1 MTKAEF
7 RSLIRNHLKK
17 YEPDIHQNVVD
28 KTIDTVFAQ
37 VFHDLFLT
45 DPGSLDA
52 YTTRDGEYKA
62 LANEHVYYIN
72 YPAGIS
78 LINLPDKAGGVRRI
92 TPLNNINTILFY
104 PTTHKEWA
112 LGRDGYAMLQSV
124 ESVDTTVL
132 ECGYVVTTDRIEFDK
147 LMVDANITIKN
158 ILTVDG
164 VYVDFLKTF
173 SSYDDSDEVPLP
185 FAKSMDLE
193 KFILVFLSNIQP
205 PDTKDDNR

>member
-17 YEPDIHQNVVD
+17 YEPDIHPNVVD

-37 VFHDLFLT
+37 VFNDLFRT
-45 DPGSLDA
+45 DPSSLDA
-52 YTTRDGEYKA
+52 YTTREGALKA
-62 LANEHVYYIN
+62 TADTHVYYIS
-72 YPAGIS
+72 YPFK
-78 LINLPDKAGGVRRI
+78 LINMPDKAGGVRRI
-92 TPLNNINTILFY
+92 TPSENINTILFY
-104 PTTHKEWA
+104 PTTQKELN
-112 LGRDGYAMLQSV
+112 LGRNGYAMLQNVDST
-124 ESVDTTVL
+124 DTTVL
-132 ECGYVVTTDRIEFDK
+132 ECGYVVKSDRIEFDK
-147 LMVDANITIKN
+147 LMVDANATIESALIT
-158 ILTVDG
+158 DG

-185 FAKSMDLE
+185 FGKDMDLE